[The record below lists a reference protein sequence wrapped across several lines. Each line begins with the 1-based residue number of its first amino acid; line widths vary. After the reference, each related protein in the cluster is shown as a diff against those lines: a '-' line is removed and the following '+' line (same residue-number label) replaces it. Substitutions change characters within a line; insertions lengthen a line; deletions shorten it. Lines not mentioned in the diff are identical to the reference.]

1 MNPHV
6 EKIVRARVALLMRQ
20 PFWGTLATRLALKD
34 VTDEGW
40 CNTAATDGRSFY
52 YNRDFIDKLTRDELM
67 FLVAHEVQ
75 HAVYDH
81 MGRRGGRDSKVW
93 NVAADH
99 VINLE
104 LVEHRV
110 GKLPDPKTSGVTACC
125 DDKYKGMFTEEVYEH
140 LVNDPDFKYMEFDV
154 HLEPGDGK
162 GEPMSEEEA
171 RVLRDE
177 LRVAVM
183 QAAKSVGAGNVPAG
197 VKRMLKDLTEP
208 QMDWREIL
216 NLKLQSTIKA
226 DYTWM
231 RCNRKTQALGVYLP
245 ATSLGTRVDAAVA
258 IDTSGSMSTEMLT
271 DLLGEVKGIME
282 QFTDF
287 RLHIWCF
294 DTEVHNPYVFTPDNL
309 NDILEYDIQ
318 GGGGTDFECN
328 WEFMKE
334 NDILP
339 ERFIMMTDGMPCGG
353 WGEES
358 YCDTTFLIHSDP
370 NHRIQSPFGMTVY
383 YDDAAA

>member
-1 MNPHV
+1 M
-6 EKIVRARVALLMRQ
+6 
-20 PFWGTLATRLALKD
+20 
-34 VTDEGW
+34 
-40 CNTAATDGRSFY
+40 
-52 YNRDFIDKLTRDELM
+52 
-67 FLVAHEVQ
+67 
-75 HAVYDH
+75 
-81 MGRRGGRDSKVW
+81 
-93 NVAADH
+93 
-99 VINLE
+99 
-104 LVEHRV
+104 
-110 GKLPDPKTSGVTACC
+110 
-125 DDKYKGMFTEEVYEH
+125 
-140 LVNDPDFKYMEFDV
+140 
-154 HLEPGDGK
+154 
-162 GEPMSEEEA
+162 
-171 RVLRDE
+171 
-177 LRVAVM
+177 
-183 QAAKSVGAGNVPAG
+183 
-197 VKRMLKDLTEP
+197 
-208 QMDWREIL
+208 
-216 NLKLQSTIKA
+216 
-226 DYTWM
+226 
-231 RCNRKTQALGVYLP
+231 
-245 ATSLGTRVDAAVA
+245 AAVA

-370 NHRIQSPFGMTVY
+370 DARIAAPFGVTVHY
-383 YDDAAA
+383 AS